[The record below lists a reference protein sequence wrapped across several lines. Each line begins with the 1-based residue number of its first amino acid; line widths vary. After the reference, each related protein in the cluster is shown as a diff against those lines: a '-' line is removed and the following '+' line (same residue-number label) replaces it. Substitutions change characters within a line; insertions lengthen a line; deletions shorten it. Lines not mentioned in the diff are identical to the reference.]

1 MSLSDRAVEYLGT
14 LKRDNNCITDKY
26 ETEQYLINNN
36 VKPYKEFLKFQ
47 TLYSGYQLTIKYD
60 PNNTFLASLFTREQ
74 VKTNNT
80 LDIELAGDTFVEVCG
95 EHKTAQFTFFL
106 TDKGEVCTLDDDD
119 LPNIIYSS
127 FGKLIEEYAFKNEIS
142 NMYSDPYYYNLKNE
156 QELTEL
162 MNKEFEIIKE
172 CTDNY
177 NIWWQNADLIA
188 NKGMFL
194 DGDEAYFHLYGINR
208 TYCDKFIEQLKS
220 KEIL

>member
-14 LKRDNNCITDKY
+14 LKRDNNCITDES

-36 VKPYKEFLKFQ
+36 VQPYKEFLKFQ
-47 TLYSGYQLTIKYD
+47 TLYSGYQLTIKDD

-80 LDIELAGDTFVEVCG
+80 LDIELAGDRLRFVTNIKQ
-95 EHKTAQFTFFL
+95 HNLHFFL
-106 TDKGEVCTLDDDD
+106 QTKGRFARLMMMICQTL
-119 LPNIIYSS
+119 YSS

-142 NMYSDPYYYNLKNE
+142 CMYSDPYYYNLKNE

-177 NIWWQNADLIA
+177 NIWWQNVDLIA
-188 NKGMFL
+188 NKGVFL